1 MLVLSRKQKQQIKI
15 GDDVVLTVLQ
25 VKGNT
30 VRLGIEAPKEVHVIR
45 GELEGSPARSNSNST
60 PAEKGSGNMP
70 RLSHAPERIGTEAQ
84 PSIDRGEIV
93 ELKIHGGEMKLPG
106 ANRLTEIASSIPTL
120 NISR

>member
-45 GELEGSPARSNSNST
+45 GELEDSRASKSPGANTKPENGRRVSAAPARVGMET
-60 PAEKGSGNMP
+60 
-70 RLSHAPERIGTEAQ
+70 Q
-84 PSIDRGEIV
+84 PSIHRGEVV
-93 ELKIHGGEMKLPG
+93 ELKIHGGEIKLP
-106 ANRLTEIASSIPTL
+106 ASNRLTEIASSLPTL

>member
-30 VRLGIEAPKEVHVIR
+30 VRLGIEAPKEIHVIR
-45 GELEGSPARSNSNST
+45 GELEDSRASKPTGSTAESENVRRVSAAPARVGMES
-60 PAEKGSGNMP
+60 
-70 RLSHAPERIGTEAQ
+70 Q
-84 PSIDRGEIV
+84 PSINRGEIV
-93 ELKIHGGEMKLPG
+93 ELKIHGGEIKLP
-106 ANRLTEIASSIPTL
+106 ASNRLSEIASSIPTL

>member
-30 VRLGIEAPKEVHVIR
+30 VRLGIEAPKEIHVIR
-45 GELEGSPARSNSNST
+45 GELEDSRASKQTGATAESENVRRVSAAPARVGMES
-60 PAEKGSGNMP
+60 
-70 RLSHAPERIGTEAQ
+70 Q
-84 PSIDRGEIV
+84 PSINRGEIV
-93 ELKIHGGEMKLPG
+93 ELKIHGGEIKLP
-106 ANRLTEIASSIPTL
+106 ASNRLSEIASSIPTL

>member
-45 GELEGSPARSNSNST
+45 GELEGSPARSNSNNK
-60 PAEKGSGNMP
+60 PADEGSGTGR
-70 RLSHAPERIGTEAQ
+70 RLSHAPERIGAEGQA
-84 PSIDRGEIV
+84 SIDRGAIV
-93 ELKIHGGEMKLPG
+93 ELKIHGGESKLPIT
-106 ANRLTEIASSIPTL
+106 NRLTDIASSIPTL
-120 NISR
+120 NVSR